1 MLFAA
6 LAPVL
11 ALTTPAA
18 ASDFQSTAVLDMI
31 VGQFT
36 GKKIGEEGGARTPVD
51 NRLKLASCAAPQL
64 EWRTAARD
72 AVVVRCM
79 EPGWRIFVPVN
90 ALPQPRT
97 AAAAPA
103 PAMVRAAPAAKAE
116 NVIRR
121 GDTVTI
127 EVDAA
132 GFSITRDGIAMSDAP
147 AGGRVSIKVDEKKPA
162 IQAIAI
168 EPGRAKLSAA
178 GN

>member
-1 MLFAA
+1 A
-6 LAPVL
+6 
-11 ALTTPAA
+11 
-18 ASDFQSTAVLDMI
+18 
-31 VGQFT
+31 
-36 GKKIGEEGGARTPVD
+36 
-51 NRLKLASCAAPQL
+51 
-64 EWRTAARD
+64 
-72 AVVVRCM
+72 
-79 EPGWRIFVPVN
+79 
-90 ALPQPRT
+90 
-97 AAAAPA
+97 
-103 PAMVRAAPAAKAE
+103 AAKAE